1 MSTPPIASSYLNQHR
16 ILPLFEGLTSLLVY
30 SQPKDPRAF
39 MIDALKKIK
48 EKNAFPYRPQ
58 DLDFLFPAL
67 AAAPDEV
74 ATSTK
79 PSVDAAATH
88 QREHAPVSKGP
99 AAGNAHG
106 ETPNAKPA
114 SRGKEEGMK
123 QETPVSNAPAES
135 FVPDFMQTP
144 EEVEQVEQ
152 VAVKMQSV
160 FRNKKF
166 KKPASSNPAPD
177 ATPPPAPAAT
187 ELKHNT
193 PSMSDDTLNKPVANS
208 DPNSNAKLSDQEL
221 AAAKIQATYRGHA
234 VRKDI
239 KEQSPNGPQDEPK
252 KTSPVESKAEK
263 PADANPSEDEAAL
276 KIQAAYRGHSVRK
289 ELKNGSQGE
298 KENPSKGATP
308 TETSTAGP
316 SLNED
321 EAAAKIQAAY
331 RGHSVRKELKNG
343 SQNGSENVSKGV
355 TPTETSNAGPSLD
368 EDEAAAKIQA
378 AYRGHSVRKELKNGS
393 QNGSENVSKG
403 VTPTETS
410 NAGPSLDEDEAALK
424 IQAAYR
430 GHAVRKELKS
440 GGSGRGSDAVEQKA
454 EEQVVD
460 ESNKPSEDEAALK
473 IQAAYRGHA
482 VRKELKSGGSGR
494 GSDAVEQKAEEQVVD
509 ESNKPSEDEAAL
521 KIQAAYRGHA
531 VRKELKSGGSGRG
544 SDAVEQK
551 AEEQVVDDESS
562 KPSDEEAAT
571 KIQSVYRGH
580 RVRKEMQGSN
590 NEQSSNTKTPTPQ
603 FLAPPGVDENLA
615 ATKIQAVYRG
625 HNVRKTMPQGSFKAG
640 VLMMD
645 QQPEDAIA
653 ADADAQEKDS
663 ADAAG
668 GDSNSDLDQ
677 AAIRIQ
683 AMYRGHIVRKQMVG
697 IPESSEDAAANAE
710 ENGLAP
716 NDAGEVIATTETTPG
731 IAVDNIDNPD
741 EAERAATRIQASY
754 RGYRTRKELGKDKEE
769 GQAE

>member
-114 SRGKEEGMK
+114 SRGKEE
-123 QETPVSNAPAES
+123 
-135 FVPDFMQTP
+135 
-144 EEVEQVEQ
+144 
-152 VAVKMQSV
+152 
-160 FRNKKF
+160 
-166 KKPASSNPAPD
+166 
-177 ATPPPAPAAT
+177 
-187 ELKHNT
+187 
-193 PSMSDDTLNKPVANS
+193 
-208 DPNSNAKLSDQEL
+208 AKLSDQEL

-473 IQAAYRGHA
+473 IQA
-482 VRKELKSGGSGR
+482 
-494 GSDAVEQKAEEQVVD
+494 SDAVEQKAEEQVVD

-663 ADAAG
+663 AAADAAG